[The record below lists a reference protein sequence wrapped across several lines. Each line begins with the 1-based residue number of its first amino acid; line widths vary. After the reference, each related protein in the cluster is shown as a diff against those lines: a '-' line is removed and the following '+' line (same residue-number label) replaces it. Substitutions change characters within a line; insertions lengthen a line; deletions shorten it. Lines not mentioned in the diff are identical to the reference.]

1 MALAQRKKSD
11 GHVHF
16 ADRHQ
21 EDLPSQAILKTDLI
35 KVIQQEFDLTLD
47 LNWLN
52 KELDL
57 SDNDHIEFSELKNML
72 TGR

>member
-1 MALAQRKKSD
+1 M
-11 GHVHF
+11 
-16 ADRHQ
+16 
-21 EDLPSQAILKTDLI
+21 I
-35 KVIQQEFDLTLD
+35 KNEFDLTID

-57 SDNDHIEFSELKNML
+57 SDNDQIEFSELKNML